1 MAKKNIYQLLN
12 NGEKTVSYKKT
23 NVAIRE
29 DILDNI
35 DFISKE
41 KEIDK
46 KIIIENALIAYD
58 LHNTKKIKEEIKQLS
73 NKDDLDN

>member
-58 LHNTKKIKEEIKQLS
+58 LHNTKNIKEEIKQLS